1 SIDGNTQCADY
12 FYTRHYSAKGD
23 RMQALNALL
32 AAKQNFDAGKDISK
46 ALDASLNQS
55 TNPYAIYLKT
65 LNEQRQGRSE
75 EAAYWARRFMSVVS
89 DSRYHSQLYSNLLG
103 DMKLIIDPNY
113 TPESDGV
120 LSVVSELRLENC
132 KLGQEQPFSLTLT
145 NTGKSSLSVYDMR
158 LSCTCVKLQSERT
171 LTLQPGQSVKVD
183 FLFIPDA
190 QGEIFREIVFV
201 SNGANGME
209 RVTVVANVKGNES

>member
-1 SIDGNTQCADY
+1 
-12 FYTRHYSAKGD
+12 
-23 RMQALNALL
+23 M
-32 AAKQNFDAGKDISK
+32 
-46 ALDASLNQS
+46 
-55 TNPYAIYLKT
+55 
-65 LNEQRQGRSE
+65 
-75 EAAYWARRFMSVVS
+75 
-89 DSRYHSQLYSNLLG
+89 
-103 DMKLIIDPNY
+103 
-113 TPESDGV
+113 
-120 LSVVSELRLENC
+120 SVVSELRLENC